1 VLERLRLAGFRN
13 LAPLDLRFSTR
24 FTVFVG
30 ENGAGKTNLLEAI
43 HVAGYLRSFRCADA
57 GALIRT
63 GDAHTRIEVEQRT
76 HADRPPTRLEV
87 RIHRTG
93 AGTRREAFV
102 DGKRV
107 RRFRD
112 YFGRLPVVLFSP
124 EDLSVLRGG
133 PKGRRDLLDRAVSVG
148 EPVHLVDLTDY
159 EKVQRSRNKLLVEA
173 RERSGRLDD
182 ALLATYDAKL
192 STLGGRIRVRRR
204 KWIDAV
210 RAGFVREYEAVCGA
224 VLAPDLDY
232 RSKDGATLAEEDE
245 AAASAA
251 FAEALDR
258 NRGEDLRRGQTTEG
272 PHRDD
277 LVVTLGGHRAATFA
291 SQGQTRALVLA
302 LKLAEIDR
310 LARRGP
316 TRPTLLLDDV
326 SSELD
331 PKRTARLFE
340 VLERTVEQCL
350 LSTTDDA
357 LVQVEDP
364 ADRTVYDVDRGRVR
378 ARGGGG

>member
-1 VLERLRLAGFRN
+1 VLKRLRLAGFRN

-30 ENGAGKTNLLEAI
+30 ENGAGKTNLLEAV

-57 GALIRT
+57 GALVRA
-63 GDAHTRIEVEQRT
+63 GDVHARIEVEQRT

-87 RIHRTG
+87 RVHRTG
-93 AGTRREAFV
+93 TGARREALV

-133 PKGRRDLLDRAVSVG
+133 PKGRRDLLDRAVAVG
-148 EPVHLVDLTDY
+148 EPVHLADLSDY
-159 EKVQRSRNKLLVEA
+159 EKIQRSRNKLLSDA
-173 RERSGRLDD
+173 RDRAGRLDD
-182 ALLATYDAKL
+182 ALLATYDTKL
-192 STLGGRIRVRRR
+192 SALGGRIRVRRR
-204 KWIDAV
+204 RWIDAV
-210 RAGFVREYEAVCGA
+210 RADFVREYGAICGEALV
-224 VLAPDLDY
+224 PDLDY
-232 RSKDGATLAEEDE
+232 RSKDGAVLAEEDE
-245 AAASAA
+245 SAACAA
-251 FAEALDR
+251 FADALESS
-258 NRGEDLRRGQTTEG
+258 RGEDLRRGQTTEG

-277 LVVTLGGHRAATFA
+277 LIVTLGGHRAATFA

-302 LKLAEIDR
+302 LKLAEIER
-310 LARRGP
+310 LARDGP

-331 PKRTARLFE
+331 PQRTARLFE

-350 LSTTDDA
+350 LSTTDAA
-357 LVQVEDP
+357 LVRVEDP
-364 ADRTVYDVDRGRVR
+364 ADRTVYDVAHGSVAPRGRR
-378 ARGGGG
+378 A